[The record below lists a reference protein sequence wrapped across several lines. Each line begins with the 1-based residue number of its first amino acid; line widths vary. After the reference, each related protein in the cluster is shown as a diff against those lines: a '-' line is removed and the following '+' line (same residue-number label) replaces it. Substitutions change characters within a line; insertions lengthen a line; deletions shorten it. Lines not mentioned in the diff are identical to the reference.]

1 MPRRRFLAVFCSVAC
16 LALAPGPIWAGM
28 GLSPFQ
34 RLSEAA
40 RLGVVGQLRLE
51 AISFFTVLFL
61 VLAAALMRVW
71 NAFRRDFPVLPRLTY
86 GKALGLLLLWGLAMS
101 LVLSM
106 ITGARELMTPGV
118 WERAGALYRISGDRP
133 QSEAEQLLQIRE
145 GNLHRLG
152 RSLTGYAMQHDG
164 RYPAHEHGPEIS
176 EDLWRSL
183 AYTGDRYVYLTGRT
197 QPKAGEAP
205 ALLAYEPEV
214 YGEQRFALFTDGAVR
229 RLTHTQLGEDYLAEM
244 KAKFPDLYRFGP

>member
-1 MPRRRFLAVFCSVAC
+1 MPRHLLAVLCSIAFFS
-16 LALAPGPIWAGM
+16 LSPGLTWAGM

-40 RLGVVGQLRLE
+40 RLGVVSQLRLE
-51 AISFFTVLFL
+51 AISFFSVLFL
-61 VLAAALMRVW
+61 VLAAVVMRVW
-71 NAFRRDFPVLPRLTY
+71 NAFRQDFPVLPRLTY

-145 GNLHRLG
+145 RHLHRLG
-152 RSLTGYAMQHDG
+152 RALASYAAQHDG
-164 RYPAHEHGPEIS
+164 RYPVHEYGPEIS
-176 EDLWRSL
+176 DDLWRSL
-183 AYTGDRYVYLTGRT
+183 AHTGDRYVYLTGRRVAKSSET
-197 QPKAGEAP
+197 P
-205 ALLAYEPEV
+205 ALLAYEPEI
-214 YGEQRFALFTDGAVR
+214 YGEQRFALFTDGTVR
-229 RLTHTQLGEDYLAEM
+229 RLTHTQLAEHYLAEM
-244 KAKFPDLYRFGP
+244 KTKFPDLYRFGP